1 MVRFLG
7 FELGAAVHR
16 WASWAEQEVQRWR
29 QVRDVEPNRRALED
43 YLRLAEDQL
52 ATAEAADPADARPRA
67 GQVNSPRPKRW
78 GPT

>member
-16 WASWAEQEVQRWR
+16 WASWAEQELQRWP

-52 ATAEAADPADARPRA
+52 ATAEAADPADARPRR
-67 GQVNSPRPKRW
+67 GR
-78 GPT
+78 